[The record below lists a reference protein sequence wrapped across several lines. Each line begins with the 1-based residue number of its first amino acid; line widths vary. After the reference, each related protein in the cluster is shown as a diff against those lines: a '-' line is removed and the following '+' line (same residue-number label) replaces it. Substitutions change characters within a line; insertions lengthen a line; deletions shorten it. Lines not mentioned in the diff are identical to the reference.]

1 MSEASFVSR
10 SLVYLWF
17 FPSKDLDQGILLVR
31 HQAQSWFQA
40 DAIHAD
46 PLGLALGVALG
57 VCTTVFH
64 LGRGAAANNQWWFR
78 KVPLWNKYSDVWL
91 KYAINGFKCIWGQII
106 SRPSS
111 CLSQPGWAQAGGG
124 GGQHIF
130 PSCRTL
136 SRGGSGKARL
146 REVATTSSMASQR
159 HDVAF
164 SPDNFVGPICK
175 MQCSN

>member
-124 GGQHIF
+124 GGNI
-130 PSCRTL
+130 
-136 SRGGSGKARL
+136 
-146 REVATTSSMASQR
+146 
-159 HDVAF
+159 F
-164 SPDNFVGPICK
+164 SPRAAHSLGVALAKPDSERLPPLHPWHLSVTTLHFPQTIL
-175 MQCSN
+175 